1 MPSTRRPPRPQGG
14 FTLIELLV
22 VVTISAIMVGL
33 AVPSFK
39 NFMASQRV
47 KSAASEIATTLLL
60 SRSEA
65 VKRNVTVNITPSGGN
80 WASGWTAVDTA
91 ATPTT
96 LVTQNAFNGV
106 TITGPATVA
115 YQPNG
120 RIGASSQFTVTSS
133 AVASTQRCVK
143 IDLTGIPST
152 SSGACS

>member
-1 MPSTRRPPRPQGG
+1 MTSTRRPPRPQGG

-22 VVTISAIMVGL
+22 VMTVSAIMLGL

-39 NFMASQRV
+39 NFIAGQRV
-47 KSAASEIATTLLL
+47 KAAASELTTTLLL

-65 VKRNVTVNITPSGGN
+65 VKRNLTVNITPTGGN

-91 ATPTT
+91 TTPTT
-96 LVTQNAFNGV
+96 FVTQNAFNGV
-106 TITGPATVA
+106 TIAGPASVA
-115 YQPNG
+115 YQGNG
-120 RIGASSQFTVTSS
+120 RIGASSQFTVTSTS
-133 AVASTQRCVK
+133 IASTQRCVK